1 MRWFSRLFEFVGLNK
16 GLVSVAG
23 GNIIAS
29 ITGAIFWLFLAS
41 FMPPE
46 EYGQLHYFLSVAF
59 LFSALSLMG
68 LGITVITFLA
78 KGEEEIKFQANL
90 LVIFSNVIIFIL
102 LLFFLNELAV
112 VFLLVGFSFF
122 LMSQAEYL
130 GKKQYKK
137 FGYVVISQRILGVG
151 LSLGLYFVMGVE
163 GIIFGYAFSCF
174 LFCYTFFRS
183 FRGFKF
189 QFTKLKE
196 KSSFIIHSY
205 SLGIS
210 NNVGN
215 NIDKLLIAP
224 IFGFALLGQYQIG
237 FQFMIFLSIIP
248 LSIFQYLL
256 PQEAS
261 SKQQQKSAKK
271 GLIIA
276 AIFTV
281 SSFLAIPVILPVAFP
296 NFLESVQAAQIM
308 VIGILPRTASAIIQS
323 RLFGKEN
330 SKIIFISAGIR
341 ISSILILIIILG
353 DLFDLIG
360 LAFAILIS
368 LILEFLSLYGISK
381 FLIQTK
387 K

>member
-1 MRWFSRLFEFVGLNK
+1 
-16 GLVSVAG
+16 
-23 GNIIAS
+23 
-29 ITGAIFWLFLAS
+29 
-41 FMPPE
+41 
-46 EYGQLHYFLSVAF
+46 
-59 LFSALSLMG
+59 MG

-122 LMSQAEYL
+122 MMSQAEYL

-151 LSLGLYFVMGVE
+151 LSLGLYFVMGVD

-189 QFTKLKE
+189 QFTQLKK

-205 SLGIS
+205 SLNIS
-210 NNVGN
+210 GKVAN

-224 IFGFALLGQYQIG
+224 IFGFALLGLYQVG

-261 SKQQQKSAKK
+261 SQQQKGSAKK

-276 AIFTV
+276 AALSISF
-281 SSFLAIPVILPVAFP
+281 FLAIPEIIPAFFP

-308 VIGILPRTASAIIQS
+308 VIGIIPRTASAIMQS
-323 RLFGKEN
+323 RLFGKEK
-330 SKIIFISAGIR
+330 SKIVFISAGIR
-341 ISSILILIIILG
+341 ISSLLTLILLLG
-353 DLFDLIG
+353 EIFGLIG
-360 LAFAILIS
+360 LAFAVLIS
-368 LILEFLSLYGISK
+368 LILEFLSLLGVSK
-381 FLIQTK
+381 FFVPTK
-387 K
+387 L